1 MRDFISNIFSYQ
13 NAPPGASEGLPYW
26 IFWLLLCIILLL
38 LAFIFLRD
46 KDLRQRI
53 NNFFFRTKQK
63 LIKLRLQ
70 HKLKKEI
77 NKKQGSILNLGKKAR
92 EVKVPVPKGEKIT
105 EQLEEL
111 EQKINVQKKELKECE
126 EKIKSLTST
135 LLDKNKI
142 FDKDIAEQE
151 IIKNQHQEKL
161 NTLIEEEKKIKS
173 QVLSKQKEI
182 ENITQ
187 QINDLYESLKLK
199 KESGESG
206 EKTEEID
213 PKKVEEKISEL
224 SEKKKKT
231 DDTIKKLI
239 DDKAELETEEDKMQS
254 KIDEI
259 QQKINEINEEQKQFT
274 RKHQK
279 EIKEWEKT
287 RNKTEDKIKSFEQEE
302 IPLFESFGKILDAE
316 RIEHKEL
323 EVFYSQIDRIN
334 SKIQELKKQ
343 IDDLP

>member
-46 KDLRQRI
+46 KDLRRRI

-70 HKLKKEI
+70 HQLKRET
-77 NKKQGSILNLGKKAR
+77 NKKQNSLLNLGKKAW
-92 EVKVPVPKGEKIT
+92 ESKAPVPKGEEIT
-105 EQLEEL
+105 EQLEEI
-111 EQKINVQKKELKECE
+111 EQKINVYKKELKECE

-151 IIKNQHQEKL
+151 NIKNQHHEKL
-161 NTLIEEEKKIKS
+161 KILIEEEKKIES

-187 QINDLYESLKLK
+187 QINDLYDSLKLK
-199 KESGESG
+199 KESEQSG

-213 PKKVEEKISEL
+213 PKKVEENISEL

-231 DDTIKKLI
+231 NDEIKKFV
-239 DDKAELETEEDKMQS
+239 DDKAKLEIEEDKIQS
-254 KIDEI
+254 RIDEI
-259 QQKINEINEEQKQFT
+259 QQKINEIVEEQKQFT

-302 IPLFESFGKILDAE
+302 LPLFESLGKVFDAE
-316 RIEHKEL
+316 RIENKEL

-334 SKIQELKKQ
+334 SKIQELEKQ
-343 IDDLP
+343 IDDLS